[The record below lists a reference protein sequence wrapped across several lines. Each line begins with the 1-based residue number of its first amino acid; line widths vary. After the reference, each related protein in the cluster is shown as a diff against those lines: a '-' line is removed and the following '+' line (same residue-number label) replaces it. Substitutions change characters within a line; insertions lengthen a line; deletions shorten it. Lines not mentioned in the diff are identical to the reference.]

1 MAVVE
6 NAARIPAPPMAP
18 GAAPPAVGGRLP
30 VRPTPGL
37 FDLADLAPVLPSFA
51 ARFEAPDGTLWCGF
65 RHPERPCFT
74 GSLLADLETFYGRLR
89 RGCDVLGPAFP
100 IRTLVWHSSAP
111 GIWNLGGDL
120 EMFVT
125 LIRAGRQA
133 ELRRYAHACVD
144 AIWRNWTKLDL
155 PVLTIALVQGDAL
168 GGGLEAVLTNDVVIA
183 ERDSRFGLPESLFN
197 LFPGMGAYS
206 LLRRRIAP
214 AVAEEMIRS
223 GRLYTAQELAELG
236 LVDVVTPPGEG
247 AAAVRQYLDANA
259 RRHRLLRTLSL
270 VRRRCQTLD
279 RDELIDVTD
288 LWVEAALALE
298 ATDLRRMERLVAA
311 QRRRY
316 TPALAEPTTAN

>member
-1 MAVVE
+1 
-6 NAARIPAPPMAP
+6 
-18 GAAPPAVGGRLP
+18 
-30 VRPTPGL
+30 
-37 FDLADLAPVLPSFA
+37 VLPSLET
-51 ARFEAPDGTLWCGF
+51 RLEVRDGTLWCGF
-65 RHPERPCFT
+65 SHPERPCFT
-74 GSLLADLETFYGRLR
+74 ASLLGDLESFYGGLH
-89 RGCDVLGPAFP
+89 RGCEVLGPAFP

-120 EMFVT
+120 GLFVT

-144 AIWRNWTKLDL
+144 AVWRNWTKLDL

-168 GGGLEAVLTNDVVIA
+168 GGGFEAVLTNDVVIA

-223 GRLYTAQELAELG
+223 GRVYTAQELAEIG

-247 AAAVRQYLDANA
+247 AAAVRQYLDANT
-259 RRHRLLRTLSL
+259 RRHQLLRTLSS
-270 VRRRCQTLD
+270 VRRRCQALD
-279 RDELIDVTD
+279 REELIDVTD
-288 LWVEAALALE
+288 LWVEAALALDP
-298 ATDLRRMERLVAA
+298 ADLRRMERLVAA

-316 TPALAEPTTAN
+316 TQAPGPARSN